1 MRSRNRKC
9 LLDQR
14 VPQPNRLIETD
25 ILALIKTQATI
36 PDPSLS
42 RLDFSLAF
50 DPISAVEKCIQTT
63 STSLEASSFDRTF
76 AIITLDLAPYV
87 RSIVAYDARLQ
98 DERTR
103 MSNLLSEGGRPGKRI
118 RTTRAAMSALE
129 GGARSTTRRDRYFDD
144 KRLNSLHVKRTGGS
158 GWMEEAVREERIER
172 EALKLN
178 AEREAEKRAAEEKV
192 DDGT

>member
-1 MRSRNRKC
+1 
-9 LLDQR
+9 
-14 VPQPNRLIETD
+14 
-25 ILALIKTQATI
+25 
-36 PDPSLS
+36 
-42 RLDFSLAF
+42 
-50 DPISAVEKCIQTT
+50 
-63 STSLEASSFDRTF
+63 
-76 AIITLDLAPYV
+76 
-87 RSIVAYDARLQ
+87 
-98 DERTR
+98 
-103 MSNLLSEGGRPGKRI
+103 
-118 RTTRAAMSALE
+118 MSALE